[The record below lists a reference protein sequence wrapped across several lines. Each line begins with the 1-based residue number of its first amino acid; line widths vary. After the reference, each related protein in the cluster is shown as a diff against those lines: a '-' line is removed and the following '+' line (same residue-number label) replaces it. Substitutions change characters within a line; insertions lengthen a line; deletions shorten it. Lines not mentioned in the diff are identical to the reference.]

1 MISHLASLSHRIVV
15 TRSCVLAAAFV
26 AWVILC
32 APAAGVVGAK
42 PAWTVTVMS
51 GPTNFAPGDDSG
63 RDTYVVT
70 ATNSGGAPTN
80 QGETVTLTDT
90 LPPGITLETE
100 GKGPLEALRARD
112 NAGNPKLVCS
122 EGPPIVCEDAQA
134 NFPIRPGESVV
145 MNIPVDVSEG
155 ALSGSLNEVGVSGG
169 GAQSSAASLPTTI
182 SSTPA
187 SFGFPEGRNGIDGI
201 VSGPDGATVTQAGS
215 HPYQATLNFA
225 LNNELTPVADVASG
239 EPKTVIANLPPGFI
253 VNPKATAT
261 RCTETQLETKVKKGE
276 QETDGCPASSQ
287 IGTVRVTAGELGF
300 PGSQTAKIY
309 NMVPPHGWAADL
321 GFDAAGVGLYVHLRG
336 GVRTGADYGLTATAG
351 DVLQQGALLA
361 FSTTLWGDPSDPSH
375 DAVRGTCLAGGK
387 NLTGELCPGESTN
400 TALLTLPTKCSGPLT
415 TTIEAESWQE
425 PNKFVPDDFESH
437 DSANPPNPIGVTGCS
452 ALDFSPSIAVKPD
465 TTVAESPS
473 GLNVDLHIPQEEG
486 VNGLA
491 EADLKDA
498 LVRLPPG
505 MTVNPAEAGGLQACS
520 AAQIALHESAAAT
533 CPDASKIGSVEVDTP
548 LLDHPLPGS
557 IYLAQPFENPF
568 GSSENPGGSLLA
580 IYVSIDDPETGVI
593 VKLAGHV
600 EADPGTGQLT
610 TTFLENPQLPF
621 TDFKLKFF
629 GGPRAPLIAPAQCGM
644 YQTSTSLTPWSGTPA
659 VAPSDTFSIGSGC
672 DGGFAPTFGA
682 GTTSNQAGS
691 YSPLGVTFSR
701 GDREQ
706 RLGGV
711 TVRMPPGLL
720 GKVAG
725 VPQCPEPQANA
736 GTCSAASTIGTVT
749 AAAGAG
755 PEPFYVPE
763 AGQPANPVYLTGP
776 YKGAPFGLS
785 IVTHALAGPFDLG
798 QVVVRAAIFIDSRT
812 AQITVVSDPLPTI
825 LQGIP
830 LDLRTVNVIIDR
842 PGFALNPTSCE
853 PAQIGATFVS
863 LADGSSTGFSRF
875 QAAGCQSL
883 PFNPSFTVATQ
894 GKTSKANGASLTVKV
909 AQAIGEA
916 NVHKVD
922 ITLPAALPA
931 RLTTLQKA
939 CTEAQFNNNPAGCPP
954 ESVIGTATAIT
965 PLLDTPLTGPAYLV
979 SHGGAAFPDV
989 LFLLQGEGVRIE
1001 LDGGTDI
1008 KKGITHSSFD
1018 TVPDAPISS
1027 FITSLPEGLHSV
1039 LAANG
1044 NLCKPTKIVTK
1055 RTRVPLRRHG
1065 HLVRRHG
1072 HPVRVPITRKL
1083 IVAAPLAMPTVI
1095 TAQDGA
1101 RIASNTKIAVTGCP
1115 KASAKVAGASSKRRT
1130 GRPTLA
1136 RSNTIGQFSEHR

>member
-1 MISHLASLSHRIVV
+1 
-15 TRSCVLAAAFV
+15 
-26 AWVILC
+26 
-32 APAAGVVGAK
+32 
-42 PAWTVTVMS
+42 
-51 GPTNFAPGDDSG
+51 
-63 RDTYVVT
+63 
-70 ATNSGGAPTN
+70 
-80 QGETVTLTDT
+80 
-90 LPPGITLETE
+90 
-100 GKGPLEALRARD
+100 
-112 NAGNPKLVCS
+112 
-122 EGPPIVCEDAQA
+122 
-134 NFPIRPGESVV
+134 
-145 MNIPVDVSEG
+145 
-155 ALSGSLNEVGVSGG
+155 
-169 GAQSSAASLPTTI
+169 
-182 SSTPA
+182 
-187 SFGFPEGRNGIDGI
+187 
-201 VSGPDGATVTQAGS
+201 
-215 HPYQATLNFA
+215 
-225 LNNELTPVADVASG
+225 
-239 EPKTVIANLPPGFI
+239 
-253 VNPKATAT
+253 
-261 RCTETQLETKVKKGE
+261 
-276 QETDGCPASSQ
+276 
-287 IGTVRVTAGELGF
+287 
-300 PGSQTAKIY
+300 
-309 NMVPPHGWAADL
+309 
-321 GFDAAGVGLYVHLRG
+321 
-336 GVRTGADYGLTATAG
+336 
-351 DVLQQGALLA
+351 
-361 FSTTLWGDPSDPSH
+361 
-375 DAVRGTCLAGGK
+375 
-387 NLTGELCPGESTN
+387 
-400 TALLTLPTKCSGPLT
+400 
-415 TTIEAESWQE
+415 
-425 PNKFVPDDFESH
+425 
-437 DSANPPNPIGVTGCS
+437 
-452 ALDFSPSIAVKPD
+452 
-465 TTVAESPS
+465 
-473 GLNVDLHIPQEEG
+473 
-486 VNGLA
+486 
-491 EADLKDA
+491 
-498 LVRLPPG
+498 
-505 MTVNPAEAGGLQACS
+505 
-520 AAQIALHESAAAT
+520 
-533 CPDASKIGSVEVDTP
+533 
-548 LLDHPLPGS
+548 
-557 IYLAQPFENPF
+557 
-568 GSSENPGGSLLA
+568 
-580 IYVSIDDPETGVI
+580 
-593 VKLAGHV
+593 
-600 EADPGTGQLT
+600 
-610 TTFLENPQLPF
+610 
-621 TDFKLKFF
+621 
-629 GGPRAPLIAPAQCGM
+629 
-644 YQTSTSLTPWSGTPA
+644 
-659 VAPSDTFSIGSGC
+659 
-672 DGGFAPTFGA
+672 
-682 GTTSNQAGS
+682 
-691 YSPLGVTFSR
+691 
-701 GDREQ
+701 
-706 RLGGV
+706 
-711 TVRMPPGLL
+711 MPPGLL

-979 SHGGAAFPDV
+979 SHGG
-989 LFLLQGEGVRIE
+989 
-1001 LDGGTDI
+1001 GTDI